1 MTKDYLNNSSTVT
14 VSEWVIAHLIMM
26 VPIVNIV
33 MLLKWSLSDQIKPS
47 KSNWAKLQLILM
59 VIGLLIGGTY
69 ILFYTISLGALSQLN

>member
-1 MTKDYLNNSSTVT
+1 MAKDYLNNSSTVT

>member
-14 VSEWVIAHLIMM
+14 MGEWILAYLITM

-33 MLLKWSLSDQIKPS
+33 VLLKWSLSDQIKPS
-47 KSNWAKLQLILM
+47 KSNWAKMQLILM
-59 VIGLLIGGTY
+59 VIGLLIAGTY